1 MDSNQVS
8 GGGVSPLRGI
18 KIQSPYLF
26 TRKDLMNLSPW
37 HKFLQTFGVS
47 SKSSSLCPQSLLN
60 LHLLSE
66 DCASHTTFQKM
77 LFSISTSSGPHE
89 DRRYYSE

>member
-26 TRKDLMNLSPW
+26 TRKDLMDLSPW

-60 LHLLSE
+60 LYLLSE
-66 DCASHTTFQKM
+66 DYGSHTTRDVVLYFY
-77 LFSISTSSGPHE
+77 LF
-89 DRRYYSE
+89 